1 MIPQFADKTQLLEWL
16 KLNKDLLIS
25 QKKSAIKYADAV
37 GYSYLPASDGDGTE
51 KELSVNTGDSPTTIY
66 AKVVMNTTNIM
77 DSHKDVHIPG
87 LWKKTLAENKSL
99 YHLQE
104 HKMSFDKVISDEVN
118 PTTKSISWKSLGFNY
133 EGNTQALIFESTIK
147 ESRNP
152 FMFDQYRKGYVK
164 NHSVGMQYV
173 KILMAVDSTD
183 KYWAEEKAVWDEYI
197 GQVVNAQAAKDQGFF
212 FAVKEAKLIEG
223 SAVLVGSNQA
233 TPTILITD
241 QTEAGKSTSE
251 SIEPSADTHSTPS
264 YTPMAKRINN
274 IHQQT
279 KKK

>member
-1 MIPQFADKTQLLEWL
+1 
-16 KLNKDLLIS
+16 
-25 QKKSAIKYADAV
+25 
-37 GYSYLPASDGDGTE
+37 
-51 KELSVNTGDSPTTIY
+51 
-66 AKVVMNTTNIM
+66 MNTTNIM

-87 LWKKTLAENKSL
+87 LWKKHWPRINHCTTCRNTRCHSTKS
-99 YHLQE
+99 YRT
-104 HKMSFDKVISDEVN
+104 EVN

-197 GQVVNAQAAKDQGFF
+197 RQVVNAQAAKDQEVFLCG
-212 FAVKEAKLIEG
+212 KKL
-223 SAVLVGSNQA
+223 N
-233 TPTILITD
+233 
-241 QTEAGKSTSE
+241 
-251 SIEPSADTHSTPS
+251 
-264 YTPMAKRINN
+264 
-274 IHQQT
+274 
-279 KKK
+279 